1 MLSSNWSTII
11 EFMLKL
17 HEIMSSFPP
26 VKRISKSDS
35 AGMSV
40 GSLQCLAFL
49 GICMSLVLIFLEF
62 NGKSLQVA
70 LLHQVDKILS
80 GFRFIII
87 KN

>member
-1 MLSSNWSTII
+1 
-11 EFMLKL
+11 
-17 HEIMSSFPP
+17 MSPFPP
-26 VKRISKSDS
+26 VEGISNSDG

-40 GSLQCLAFL
+40 GSLQCLTFL
-49 GICMSLVLIFLEF
+49 GICVSLVLIFLEF
-62 NGKSLQVA
+62 NRKSLQVA